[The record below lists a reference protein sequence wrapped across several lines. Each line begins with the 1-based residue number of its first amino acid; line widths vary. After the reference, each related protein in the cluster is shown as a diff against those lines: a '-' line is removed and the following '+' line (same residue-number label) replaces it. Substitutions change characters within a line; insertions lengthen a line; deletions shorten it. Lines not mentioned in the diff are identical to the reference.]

1 MDQTPLQ
8 ISLPKQWSDITVE
21 QFLEIS
27 EIDKT
32 QGVNAYNSD
41 LLAIVTNMSY
51 DEIDELDLDEMVLI
65 VAQFKWANTQPSNQ
79 YKHELLGMKIKPL
92 CKLCLFEYIDLDYYF
107 NNNYHT
113 NLDKICAIL
122 YRQSKVNE
130 WGEVVLETYDYD
142 IHIRAEKFLD
152 LPITEVYG
160 IVAEFL
166 KFRENFLDV
175 YQNLFGEGEG
185 SLTAD
190 EKMTMEPEEI
200 IEVEAEVKNSK
211 WSWERMIYGLTN
223 GDITKSSA
231 VGDLPLT
238 YVFNMLGM
246 KKELDI

>member
-1 MDQTPLQ
+1 MY
-8 ISLPKQWSDITVE
+8 LPKKWSNISVE
-21 QFLEIS
+21 QFIEIS
-27 EIDKT
+27 QIDKD
-32 QGVNAYNSD
+32 QGANGYNSE
-41 LLAIVTNMSY
+41 LISIVTDMTY
-51 DEIDELDLDEMVLI
+51 EEVDELDLDEMVKM
-65 VAQFKWANTQPSNQ
+65 VADMKWSNTQPSKQ

-92 CKLCLFEYIDLDYYF
+92 SKLCLFEYIDLDYYF
-107 NNNYHT
+107 NDNYHT

-152 LPITEVYG
+152 LPITDVYG

-175 YQNLFGEGEG
+175 YKNLFGEAEED
-185 SLTAD
+185 LTAED
-190 EKMTMEPEEI
+190 KAAMEPEEI
-200 IEVEAEVKNSK
+200 KEVEAEVKNNK
-211 WSWERMIYGLTN
+211 WSWERMIYGLTD
-223 GDITKSSA
+223 GDITKSEA
-231 VGDLPLT
+231 VGALPLT

>member
-1 MDQTPLQ
+1 MYLPKKWSN
-8 ISLPKQWSDITVE
+8 ISLE
-21 QFLEIS
+21 QFIEIS
-27 EIDKT
+27 QIDKE
-32 QGVNAYNSD
+32 QGANGYNSE
-41 LLAIVTNMSY
+41 LLAIVTDMSY
-51 DEIDELDLDEMVLI
+51 DEIDELDLDDMVKM
-65 VAQFKWANTQPSNQ
+65 VDDMKWSNTQPSKQ

-92 CKLCLFEYIDLDYYF
+92 SKLCLFEYIDLDYYF
-107 NNNYHT
+107 NDNYHT

-142 IHIRAEKFLD
+142 INVRAEKFLD
-152 LPITEVYG
+152 LPITDVYG

-175 YQNLFGEGEG
+175 YKNLFGEAEEE
-185 SLTAD
+185 LTAD
-190 EKMTMEPEEI
+190 DKAAMEPEEI
-200 IEVEAEVKNSK
+200 KEVEAEVKNNK

-223 GDITKSSA
+223 GDITKSEA
-231 VGDLPLT
+231 VGALPLT